1 MFVGIKDPGLRDSK
15 PFECFIAGY
24 VDNWV
29 TSSHNPTVYV
39 LLVVKQQ
46 IQKG

>member
-15 PFECFIAGY
+15 PFQGFIAGD

-29 TSSHNPTVYV
+29 ASSHNRLVYV
-39 LLVVKQQ
+39 LLVAE
-46 IQKG
+46 

>member
-15 PFECFIAGY
+15 PFECFTAGG

-29 TSSHNPTVYV
+29 ASSHNPTVYE
-39 LLVVKQQ
+39 LLVVE
-46 IQKG
+46 